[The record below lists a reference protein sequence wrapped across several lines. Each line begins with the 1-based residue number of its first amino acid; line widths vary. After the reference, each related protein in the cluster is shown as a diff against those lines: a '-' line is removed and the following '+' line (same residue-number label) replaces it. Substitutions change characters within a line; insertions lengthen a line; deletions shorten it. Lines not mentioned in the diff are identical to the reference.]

1 MTTTQESYCPTADL
15 DRFWNDQHD
24 DYIKNQV
31 IEQNLIEYKQPV
43 QKSLERK
50 RIQCCFV
57 CFSDVSTR
65 NNESH
70 DNNDETDNNNSAKQI
85 ERDNQQKTTSTSR
98 ISSSEKN
105 QNNSL
110 LRPSSSASGYY
121 GSNLDLNN
129 SYSSRSSSPNCQQIS
144 NSTSNSNVK
153 PLLTHRSQSTR
164 TNINHISQLNSPR
177 TNFQNNRHQSVSN
190 LLGDSSRQKNTIN
203 KGGLERRFSVKPSGL
218 MGTLTRKMSKIWTKG
233 EVDSNNSNLSSGHSG
248 NNFFGVS

>member
-1 MTTTQESYCPTADL
+1 MNKPEFSRKDTKPSKNSSFSEYINPEDYEDSWKGSVEEYLDKVSAIDPFYKYGYIFGYNTAGSHI
-15 DRFWNDQHD
+15 NASS
-24 DYIKNQV
+24 KNM
-31 IEQNLIEYKQPV
+31 NT
-43 QKSLERK
+43 S
-50 RIQCCFV
+50 
-57 CFSDVSTR
+57 
-65 NNESH
+65 NES
-70 DNNDETDNNNSAKQI
+70 
-85 ERDNQQKTTSTSR
+85 
-98 ISSSEKN
+98 
-105 QNNSL
+105 
-110 LRPSSSASGYY
+110 
-121 GSNLDLNN
+121 
-129 SYSSRSSSPNCQQIS
+129 PNP

-190 LLGDSSRQKNTIN
+190 LLGDSSRQKNTVN